1 MVRAQKAMFC
11 ARGVFAYQLP
21 IFFSHIQTY
30 FKCDML
36 VFALF
41 LFVPCAS
48 ECLSAGASYSLQ
60 GSGQLYGG
68 GGAHR
73 VPSAVALH
81 RRIRR

>member
-11 ARGVFAYQLP
+11 ARGVFADQLP

-41 LFVPCAS
+41 LIVLS
-48 ECLSAGASYSLQ
+48 LRERLSAGSSYSLQ
-60 GSGQLYGG
+60 GSGLLYGG
-68 GGAHR
+68 GGAHH
-73 VPSAVALH
+73 VSSAGALLKL
-81 RRIRR
+81 IRG